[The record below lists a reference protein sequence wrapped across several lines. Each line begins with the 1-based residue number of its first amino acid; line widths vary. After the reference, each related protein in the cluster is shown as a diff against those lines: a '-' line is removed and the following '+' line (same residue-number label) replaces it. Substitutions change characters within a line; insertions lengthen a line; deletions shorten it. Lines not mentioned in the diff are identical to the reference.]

1 LLIAGATRSQ
11 TDGLHYNVRGL
22 QTVIISRTPF
32 RISFFGG
39 GTDYPD
45 WYREHGGAV
54 LATTIDKYCYLSVRE
69 LPPFFEHRFRLV
81 YSIVENVQTIDQI
94 THPAVRAV
102 LQWMNVSQ
110 GLEIHHDGDLPA
122 RAGLGSSSAFTV
134 GLINAMRALSGQ
146 HTSKDQLAHDAIH
159 VEQDLLHEPVGS
171 QDQIS
176 AAFGGLNQ
184 ITFLADGAFRVDPI
198 ILLPARR
205 DELQSHLLL
214 VFTGISRISSHAAQG
229 QIDNLKRRT
238 GELSAMRE
246 MVDQAI
252 GLLSSPTADIIEFGK
267 LVNEQWQLKR
277 RLSDRVSNGTIDDVY
292 EAATRAGAIGGK
304 LLGAGGGG
312 FMLFFVRPQD
322 RNKVAEALKGLVKVP
337 FRFETSGSR
346 IVLYQPDGL

>member
-1 LLIAGATRSQ
+1 M
-11 TDGLHYNVRGL
+11 
-22 QTVIISRTPF
+22 IISRTPF

-69 LPPFFEHRFRLV
+69 LPPFFEHKFRLV
-81 YSIVENVQTIDQI
+81 YSVVENVQTIDQI
-94 THPAVRAV
+94 NHPAARAV
-102 LQWMNVSQ
+102 LQWMRVAQ

-134 GLINAMRALSGQ
+134 GLINAIHALSGQ
-146 HTSKDQLAHDAIH
+146 HTSKDQLASDAIH

-176 AAFGGLNQ
+176 AAFGGFNQ
-184 ITFLADGAFRVDPI
+184 ITFMADGTFRVDPI
-198 ILLPARR
+198 ILPPARR
-205 DELQSHLLL
+205 EELQSHLLL

-238 GELSAMRE
+238 GELAAMRD
-246 MVDQAI
+246 MVDQSIA
-252 GLLSSPTADIIEFGK
+252 LLSSPTTDIVEFGK

-292 EAATRAGAIGGK
+292 EAARRAGAIGGK

-312 FMLFFVRPQD
+312 FMVFFVRPHD
-322 RNKVAEALKGLVKVP
+322 RNKVAAALTGLVKVP